1 MNYFMNQIKSY
12 LITSEPFLNH
22 YEQRYRNIVTIN
34 LPPKGPLAKY
44 VLRIK
49 MPRLSHFCADRD
61 RPCAL
66 AITSFK
72 TNINNSS
79 LQFASFD
86 SGKFSNILM
95 TDNEIGDLFSFL
107 LANGY
112 NIDTNLTNMMNTGEV
127 KLNNKKIICFI
138 TYNGV

>member
-1 MNYFMNQIKSY
+1 MNQMNKINSY

-22 YEQRYRNIVTIN
+22 YEQCYRNIVTIN

-44 VLRIK
+44 VLRIQ
-49 MPRLSHFCADRD
+49 MPRLSHFCSARD

-66 AITSFK
+66 AITSLK
-72 TNINNSS
+72 TNTNVYN
-79 LQFASFD
+79 LPQYASFD

-95 TDNEIGDLFSFL
+95 TDDEIGDLFSFL

-112 NIDTNLTNMMNTGEV
+112 NIDTNLTNMMNAGEV
-127 KLNNKKIICFI
+127 KLNNKKVICFI
-138 TYNGV
+138 TYTGT